1 MYDICNNEVFT
12 METTYSYLH
21 RVQYYETD
29 GMRIVHHAN
38 YIHWMEE
45 ARIAYMEEAGYTLCG
60 TATSDHC
67 FIGKNGRPV
76 SLKKYLPKVFD
87 LYSKLVWKP
96 ETL

>member
-45 ARIAYMEEAGYTLCG
+45 ARIAYMEEAGYGYALPFRFSAS
-60 TATSDHC
+60 TANT
-67 FIGKNGRPV
+67 NP
-76 SLKKYLPKVFD
+76 
-87 LYSKLVWKP
+87 
-96 ETL
+96 